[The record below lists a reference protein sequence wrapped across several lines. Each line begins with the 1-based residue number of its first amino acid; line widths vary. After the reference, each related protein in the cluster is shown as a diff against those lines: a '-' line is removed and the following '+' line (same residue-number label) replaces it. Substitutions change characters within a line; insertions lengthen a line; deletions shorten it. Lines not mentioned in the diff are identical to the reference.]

1 MTTNDTTTA
10 RTPSEIDALA
20 DDYIDKLAKLSP
32 MTATDIGVPGDETRL
47 DDFSPA
53 GLDAEAALTAA
64 TLAEL
69 QRLTP
74 QDEVDVVTV
83 DAMTERLGLDKE
95 IAGRGYLLGQLNVIE
110 SPLQSI
116 RAIFDLMPTADSA
129 QWTNIAARMRD
140 VPRALRGYTE
150 SLDAGRRADRVASRR
165 QIEECIK
172 QATQIGAPDDGF
184 FAQLAS
190 GAKSDDGAELPG
202 PLCAELA
209 AAATDAG
216 VAYRELASYLESELM
231 PVARESDAVGRDEYA
246 LWSRYFVG
254 AEVDLEETYRWGLA
268 ELDRIIAEQKDVAEA
283 IKPGASIDEA
293 MELLDADPSRKLN
306 GTDAL
311 RTWMQQ
317 LADTAVR
324 ELAGTHFDIP
334 EPVRTIEC
342 KIAPTQDGGIYYT
355 PPTDDFS
362 RPGRMWWSVPEGV
375 TQFNAWRETT
385 TVYHEGVPGHHLQC
399 GQTVFRKELLNKW
412 RRLGCWVSGHGEGWA
427 LYAERLMADLG
438 YLGDPGDRMGM
449 LDGQRLRAA
458 RVVIDIG
465 VHLGLPAPEEWGG
478 GIWDAEKAWQ
488 FLQAN
493 ANMDDEFLRFEL
505 LRYLGWPGQAPS
517 YKIGQR
523 LWEQIRDD
531 AKAAAEESGAE
542 FDVKAFHRRALD
554 VGSVGL
560 DTLRRALG

>member
-10 RTPSEIDALA
+10 RTPSEIDTLA

-53 GLDAEAALTAA
+53 GLDAEAALTEA

-140 VPRALRGYTE
+140 VPRALRGYIE

-254 AEVDLEETYRWGLA
+254 AEIDLEETYRWGLA

>member
-1 MTTNDTTTA
+1 MMATA
-10 RTPSEIDALA
+10 
-20 DDYIDKLAKLSP
+20 
-32 MTATDIGVPGDETRL
+32 IGVPGDETRL
-47 DDFSPA
+47 DDFSPS
-53 GLDAEAALTAA
+53 GLDAEAALAAA

-69 QRLTP
+69 ESLTAR
-74 QDEVDVVTV
+74 DDV
-83 DAMTERLGLDKE
+83 DAVTLDAMSERLGLDKE
-95 IAGRGYLLGQLNVIE
+95 IADRGYRLGALNVIE
-110 SPLQSI
+110 SPLQST
-116 RAIFDLMPTADSA
+116 RAIFDLMPTAEPAD
-129 QWTNIAARMRD
+129 WTNIAARMRD

-165 QIEECIK
+165 QVEECIK
-172 QATQIGAPDDGF
+172 QATQIGDADTGF
-184 FAQLAS
+184 FARLAS
-190 GAKSDDGAELPG
+190 GAAADGATLPD
-202 PLCAELA
+202 PLTAELA
-209 AAATDAG
+209 SAATDAG
-216 VAYRELASYLESELM
+216 LAYRELAAYLESELM
-231 PVARESDAVGRDEYA
+231 PVAKETDAVGREEYA

-254 AEVDLEETYRWGLA
+254 AEVDLEETYEWGLA

-283 IKPGASIDEA
+283 IKPGASVDEA
-293 MELLDADPSRKLN
+293 MKLLDADPARKLH

-311 RTWMQQ
+311 QAWMQQ

-342 KIAPTQDGGIYYT
+342 RIAPTQDGGIYYT

-438 YLGDPGDRMGM
+438 YLADPGDRMGM

-478 GIWDAEKAWQ
+478 GTWDADKAWP

-523 LWEQIRDD
+523 LWEQIRD
-531 AKAAAEESGAE
+531 AARAAAEDAGAE
-542 FDVKAFHRRALD
+542 FDIKAFHRRALD